1 MKKLLLATSILA
13 GSAGVAAAE
22 VTFSGNA
29 YIGLSNN
36 WDYTDPTLPPV
47 IGDDFSE
54 FEFITRVRFAVS
66 MSGETDGGLTFGA
79 GFDSQNAA
87 NAGSTGNSSTQG
99 SATAYIS
106 GSFGKITFGDVGDA
120 SDNLIGNVDGVG
132 VNLDGHTYNEL
143 GYVGNDKTAV
153 KYEGTFGNLS
163 VTAGVGQLDS
173 NNDGG
178 DDQDYSVAVKYS
190 FGDFAVYAGH
200 AVASLTGVET
210 TETTI
215 GADAT
220 FGNFTVKARAQD
232 NSAETSETYALSATG
247 TFDAISVTAY
257 AAQHDTFTAYG
268 IGGSYDLG
276 GGAKFVAGAAQ
287 ADYDAGHV
295 FGNGET
301 EETLIDVGLKF
312 SF

>member
-22 VTFSGNA
+22 VAFSGNA
-29 YIGLSNN
+29 YIGMSNN
-36 WDYTDPTLPPV
+36 WDYTDPLLPPV
-47 IGDDFSE
+47 IGDDFSD

-143 GYVGNDKTAV
+143 GYIGNDKTAV
-153 KYEGTFGNLS
+153 KYEGTFGNFS

-173 NNDGG
+173 DNDGANE
-178 DDQDYSVAVKYS
+178 QDVSAAVKYA
-190 FGDFAVYAGH
+190 FADGAYAVYAGY
-200 AVASLTGVET
+200 SDTDNGGI
-210 TETTI
+210 TEATL

-220 FGNFTVKARAQD
+220 FGNFTVKVRAQD
-232 NSAETSETYALSATG
+232 NSAEADPTYALSGTG
-247 TFDAISVTAY
+247 KFDAISVTFY

-276 GGAKFVAGAAQ
+276 GGASFVAGAAQ

-295 FGNGET
+295 FGLGET
-301 EETLIDVGLKF
+301 EETLIDVGMKF